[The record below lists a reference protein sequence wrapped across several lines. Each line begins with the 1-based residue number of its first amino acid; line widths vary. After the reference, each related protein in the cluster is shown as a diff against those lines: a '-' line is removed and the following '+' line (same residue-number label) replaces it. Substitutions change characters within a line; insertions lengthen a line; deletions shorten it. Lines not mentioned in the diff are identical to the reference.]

1 VGARWMAGWQIAMT
15 TTTEIRRP
23 AATVA
28 AATVAFGW
36 TGAAAPAAAGRTSR
50 EITEHEADI
59 FRRFIFEGRD
69 EGAVGLGGRERVDA
83 LRDGSGASRG
93 GRAGCG
99 RGGSGGRR
107 AAKRME
113 LAGKR
118 KDFASLVSLCR
129 FLEPDPS
136 HGITQSGWETSGSRY
151 HQPGTQAAAKRE
163 RQAKEEG
170 LRRKGGTL

>member
-1 VGARWMAGWQIAMT
+1 MT

-69 EGAVGLGGRERVDA
+69 EGAVGLGGA
-83 LRDGSGASRG
+83 LTAGWQWSQPGRTGRLWP
-93 GRAGCG
+93 GRAGRKKRGEADGVG
-99 RGGSGGRR
+99 RKKKRFLHLLFPCADSSNPIPLMGSRRSAGRQVALAIISQGGRQQRKENGRQKKR
-107 AAKRME
+107 ACGE
-113 LAGKR
+113 
-118 KDFASLVSLCR
+118 
-129 FLEPDPS
+129 
-136 HGITQSGWETSGSRY
+136 
-151 HQPGTQAAAKRE
+151 RE
-163 RQAKEEG
+163 ALYRRGRDREEQ
-170 LRRKGGTL
+170 